1 MILAKS
7 YFEAD
12 ELNFPTSLAPRIYN
26 ITLKASDK
34 FSTIYKIRRLETQN
48 VISVNA
54 NTLPIN
60 TSVIFDDNN
69 LF

>member
-1 MILAKS
+1 LILAKS

-34 FSTIYKIRRLETQN
+34 FSTIYKTRRLETQN